1 MDDIAYLE
9 NHDFDSKGKLLISSK
24 RPVFVFVYASWC
36 PYSMETIKTFQEFS
50 KANEGVVLCAAI
62 QVDGERY
69 SERLLGKRIK
79 KIMPGIRGYPEFVLY
94 RDGLYSQDLKN
105 PVEIKDRNIDSIY
118 NIFKSLN
125 K

>member
-1 MDDIAYLE
+1 MEDIAYLE
-9 NHDFDSKGKLLISSK
+9 DHDFDSRGKLLISPG

-36 PYSMETIKTFQEFS
+36 PYSMDTLSSFQEFS
-50 KANEGVVLCAAI
+50 KDKGMEVLCAAI

-79 KIMPGIRGYPEFVLY
+79 KIMPGLRGYPEFVLY
-94 RDGLYSQDLKN
+94 KGGLYSQDLKK
-105 PVEIKDRNIDSIY
+105 PVEIKDRNIESIY

>member
-1 MDDIAYLE
+1 MEDIAYLE
-9 NHDFDSKGKLLISSK
+9 DHDFDLGGKLLVSPG

-36 PYSMETIKTFQEFS
+36 PYSMETLSSFQEFS
-50 KANEGVVLCAAI
+50 RNKEGEVLCAAI

-69 SERLLGKRIK
+69 SERMLGKRIN
-79 KIMPGIRGYPEFVLY
+79 KIMPELRGYPEFVLY

-105 PVEIKDRNIDSIY
+105 PIEIKNRNTETIH